1 MRFKSLGVFA
11 LVAACGVPPTVET
24 QQSDVLSARIAS
36 ETQTNLCLAA
46 HDTSTTPRGKLM
58 IEAEL
63 AVRGVTQCSGESYG
77 SASAA
82 AFGSTLYDRQVSA
95 PQSASRDLRNCS
107 DFTSGAAAQKYFLA
121 TGGPINDPNNL
132 DGDGDGLACEW
143 GAQVKR
149 IAAYRK
155 PVAAPIR
162 ISESRSSGSRCY
174 TGPRGG
180 TYTLTASGNKNYG
193 GC

>member
-1 MRFKSLGVFA
+1 MRFKYLCMFA
-11 LVAACGVPPTVET
+11 LVAACGVPPTAAT
-24 QQSDVLSARIAS
+24 QRPDVLSAQIAS

-46 HDTSTTPRGKLM
+46 RNPSTTPRGKLM

-63 AVRGVTQCSGESYG
+63 AVRGVTQCSGASYG
-77 SASAA
+77 GASAA
-82 AFGSTLYDRQVSA
+82 AFGSALYSRQMSA

-107 DFTSGAAAQKYFLA
+107 DFASGAAAQKYFLA
-121 TGGPINDPNNL
+121 AGGPVNDPNNL
-132 DGDGDGLACEW
+132 DRDGDGLACEW
-143 GAQVKR
+143 GAQIKQ
-149 IAAYRK
+149 IAAYSK

-162 ISESRSSGSRCY
+162 SSASRSTGSRCY

-180 TYTLTASGNKNYG
+180 RYTLTASGNKNYG